1 MAEQLPDTNY
11 DIPRVILAERV
22 INKMLRGALL
32 YPEPETGEAMIGL
45 IAAQTGRL
53 EPDIYV
59 MDTISPG
66 EQAIRHW
73 GMFEQGSDWQADV
86 FNWLHDN
93 WEAFRDLRR
102 SSYGSAI
109 AAKWDLPLMHVG
121 DWHKQPGDMIEPSA
135 GDEQTARDMINDVE
149 TPLQHLVVPIVTMYS
164 LKAAPPASPKPVL
177 EVAKAEETPAGDEI
191 TTAEDITADQ
201 SEKAVEETQEVPSP
215 EEMLKNPPPS
225 AIVRKLEKEGWI
237 VRVDFWYMSKRN
249 KHLVPVNPVIWPDDR
264 IPALPPV
271 AWHLQHPKRFDQEY
285 DLLTQA
291 GYAVDVVRWDAD
303 GRPPYEIC
311 FSVYK
316 PGSKRVIVLVTP
328 VDYPVQMP
336 AMRIAP
342 LVNVAEDE
350 DVFEKVYGASKP
362 VLATQMPGWSWDSK
376 RTLIELVWHLE
387 KFVGEDGKS

>member
-1 MAEQLPDTNY
+1 MADQLPDMNY
-11 DIPRVILAERV
+11 DAPRVILAERV
-22 INKMLRGALL
+22 VDKMMRGALL

-45 IAAQTGRL
+45 IVAQSGRL

-66 EQAIRHW
+66 DQAVRHW

-93 WEAFRDLRR
+93 WEAFRGLRR
-102 SSYGSAI
+102 SSYGSAM

-121 DWHKQPGDMIEPSA
+121 DWHKQPGDMTEPSG
-135 GDEQTARDMINDVE
+135 GDEQTARAMINDVE
-149 TPLQHLVVPIVTMYS
+149 TPLQHIVAPIVTMYA
-164 LKAAPPASPKPVL
+164 LKPTQPVI
-177 EVAKAEETPAGDEI
+177 P
-191 TTAEDITADQ
+191 
-201 SEKAVEETQEVPSP
+201 AVEVVTEASADVEEIEAEAEQIIEEEMEEMMLAP

-225 AIVRKLEKEGWI
+225 AIVRTLDKEGWI

-249 KHLVPVNPVIWPDDR
+249 KRFVPVNPVIWPDDR
-264 IPALPPV
+264 MPALPPV

-342 LVNVAEDE
+342 LVSVAEDE

-362 VLATQMPGWSWDSK
+362 LPVTQMPEWRWDSK

-387 KFVGEDGKS
+387 KNVSEDGEL

>member
-1 MAEQLPDTNY
+1 MADQLPDTNY
-11 DIPRVILAERV
+11 DAPRVILAERV
-22 INKMLRGALL
+22 VNKILRGALL
-32 YPEPETGEAMIGL
+32 YPEPETGEAMVGL
-45 IAAQTGRL
+45 IAEQTGRL

-66 EQAIRHW
+66 EQAVRHW

-121 DWHKQPGDMIEPSA
+121 DWHKQPGDMTEPSA
-135 GDEQTARDMINDVE
+135 GDDQTARAMINDIE
-149 TPLQHLVVPIVTMYS
+149 TPLQHIVAPIVTMYS
-164 LKAAPPASPKPVL
+164 LKPPRPMLRPAA
-177 EVAKAEETPAGDEI
+177 EVIEVEETPTENGDTLEEAE
-191 TTAEDITADQ
+191 TAAEQAEAI
-201 SEKAVEETQEVPSP
+201 EEVETILTP

-225 AIVRKLEKEGWI
+225 AIVRKLDEEGWI

-249 KHLVPVNPVIWPDDR
+249 KRFVSVNPVIWPDDR
-264 IPALPPV
+264 LPALPPV

-316 PGSKRVIVLVTP
+316 PGSQRVIVLVTP

-342 LVNVAEDE
+342 LVSVAEDE

-362 VLATQMPGWSWDSK
+362 VLATQMPEWRWDSK

-387 KFVGEDGKS
+387 KTVSEDTKL